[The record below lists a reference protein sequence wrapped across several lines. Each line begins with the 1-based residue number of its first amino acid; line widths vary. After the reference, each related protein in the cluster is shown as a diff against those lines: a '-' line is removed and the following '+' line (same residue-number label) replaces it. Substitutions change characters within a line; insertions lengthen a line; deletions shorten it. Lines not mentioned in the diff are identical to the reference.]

1 MKKLLKVINEYG
13 DVYLVTAITSAIGFG
28 LITINLSNGWYGV
41 GIMFLW
47 VAICM
52 LIPLILTAKY
62 GD

>member
-13 DVYLVTAITSAIGFG
+13 DVYLATAITSAIGFG
-28 LITINLSNGWYGV
+28 LITVKLSNGWYGF

-47 VAICM
+47 IAICM